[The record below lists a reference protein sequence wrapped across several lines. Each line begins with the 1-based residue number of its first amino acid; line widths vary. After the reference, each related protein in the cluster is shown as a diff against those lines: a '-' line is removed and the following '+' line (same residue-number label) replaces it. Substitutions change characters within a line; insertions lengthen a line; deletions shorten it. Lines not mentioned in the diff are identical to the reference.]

1 MEKMTAREFR
11 FTPLDTVMYGPG
23 CLSLF
28 AGELERRGNKRVLL
42 LTGKTLSKSPLLDK
56 VKTALGGKVAAVY
69 DGVVHHIPHYTPGE
83 AYREG
88 VRVNADCI
96 VSIGGSSACDTAKT
110 VTLAYLRNGEYDLG
124 GGERAVGLGGSHDHT
139 RDPVKA
145 TGPFVPN
152 YALSTTLSAGEYSCS
167 AGIVFPDGSRH
178 GCYDFR
184 MSPRIVVLDPELTVD
199 TPEMLWKSTGVRS
212 LDHAVEYSYTM
223 KHHVFSDALAARAIK
238 LLTAH
243 LLPSFTASGEER
255 IAHRG
260 WCQVA
265 GWLSI
270 YGGLNTRYGISHAMG
285 HQLGSFFGVA
295 HGVTSCICLPRVMR
309 FMADYAPQRFEA
321 TAEGFGVPFDPANP
335 RPAAVQCAERAAKF
349 IDTLGVPRRVR
360 EAGVAASKEG
370 LRNLVKPL
378 RESVEDAGSMESLPS
393 DEVLLSLL
401 EDVY

>member
-145 TGPFVPN
+145 TGPLCRIMRYRLHCPRVSTVAQP
-152 YALSTTLSAGEYSCS
+152 ALCS
-167 AGIVFPDGSRH
+167 P
-178 GCYDFR
+178 
-184 MSPRIVVLDPELTVD
+184 T
-199 TPEMLWKSTGVRS
+199 
-212 LDHAVEYSYTM
+212 
-223 KHHVFSDALAARAIK
+223 
-238 LLTAH
+238 
-243 LLPSFTASGEER
+243 
-255 IAHRG
+255 
-260 WCQVA
+260 VA
-265 GWLSI
+265 G
-270 YGGLNTRYGISHAMG
+270 TDATISG
-285 HQLGSFFGVA
+285 
-295 HGVTSCICLPRVMR
+295 CR
-309 FMADYAPQRFEA
+309 
-321 TAEGFGVPFDPANP
+321 
-335 RPAAVQCAERAAKF
+335 
-349 IDTLGVPRRVR
+349 
-360 EAGVAASKEG
+360 
-370 LRNLVKPL
+370 
-378 RESVEDAGSMESLPS
+378 RESLCSTPN
-393 DEVLLSLL
+393 
-401 EDVY
+401 